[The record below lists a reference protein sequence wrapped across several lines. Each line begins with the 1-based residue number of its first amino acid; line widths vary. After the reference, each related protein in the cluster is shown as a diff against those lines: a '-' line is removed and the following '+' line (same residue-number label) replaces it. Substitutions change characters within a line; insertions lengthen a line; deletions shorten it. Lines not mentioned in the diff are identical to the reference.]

1 MEFPP
6 FDHLRFYE
14 GVHDVPLNIS
24 YSNVQGFTLGEFH
37 KALPGNLDL
46 NWTDERGPPQLRRLI
61 ARRTRVGIER
71 ILVTSGATEENFL
84 ANDAL
89 VRPKDHDVFDGRIVV
104 LLCEHEARI

>member
-46 NWTDERGPPQLRRLI
+46 NWTDERGPPELRRLI
-61 ARRTRVGIER
+61 ARRTRV
-71 ILVTSGATEENFL
+71 
-84 ANDAL
+84 
-89 VRPKDHDVFDGRIVV
+89 
-104 LLCEHEARI
+104 

>member
-37 KALPGNLDL
+37 KALPRNLDL
-46 NWTDERGPPQLRRLI
+46 NGTDERGPPQLRRLI
-61 ARRTRVGIER
+61 ARRTRVGIKR
-71 ILVTSGATEENFL
+71 ILVTSGATEANLLEN
-84 ANDAL
+84 AAL
-89 VRPKDHDVFDGRIVV
+89 VWTKDRLADDS
-104 LLCEHEARI
+104 A